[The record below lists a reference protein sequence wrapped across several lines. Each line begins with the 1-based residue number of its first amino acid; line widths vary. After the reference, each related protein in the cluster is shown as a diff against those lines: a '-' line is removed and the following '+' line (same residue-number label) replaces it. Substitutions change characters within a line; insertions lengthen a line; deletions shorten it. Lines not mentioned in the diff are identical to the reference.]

1 MEEQDNPSRRKELE
15 GDKLKRIMKEIRE
28 CKDCDFFGINDPNL
42 ANEEITD
49 LIMEFT
55 PCPIHKEKIKGLL

>member
-1 MEEQDNPSRRKELE
+1 MEEQDNPSKRKELE
-15 GDKLKRIMKEIRE
+15 GDKLKLIIKEIRE

-42 ANEEITD
+42 INDATD

-55 PCPIHKEKIKGLL
+55 PCPIHKEKIRELL